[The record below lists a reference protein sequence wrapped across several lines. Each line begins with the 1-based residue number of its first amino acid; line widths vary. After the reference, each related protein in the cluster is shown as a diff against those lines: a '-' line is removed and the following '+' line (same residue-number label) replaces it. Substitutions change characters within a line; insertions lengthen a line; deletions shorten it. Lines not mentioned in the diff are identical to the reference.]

1 MGKKYFKPIVLS
13 GWIDDDDIIGGNTGI
28 GGGDL
33 EGNSRSILFS
43 NVETPVVE
51 ANNDLLS
58 DAVIDLVEDTVAAE
72 EIVEAPEV
80 ISPVETLIP

>member
-72 EIVEAPEV
+72 EIIETPEV

>member
-13 GWIDDDDIIGGNTGI
+13 GWISDDDIIGGNTGI

-33 EGNSRSILFS
+33 EDNSRSILFS

-58 DAVIDLVEDTVAAE
+58 DAVIDLVDDTVAAE
-72 EIVEAPEV
+72 EIIEAPEV

>member
-33 EGNSRSILFS
+33 EDNSRSILFS

-58 DAVIDLVEDTVAAE
+58 DAVIDLVDDTVAAE
-72 EIVEAPEV
+72 EIIETPEV

>member
-33 EGNSRSILFS
+33 EDNSRSVLFS

-72 EIVEAPEV
+72 EIIETPEV